1 MGTTPRKPSKPTNR
15 KNARIVSFDDAKRTA
30 VKRRSRKEMSIARGV
45 EREGALSMRSEE
57 EIEAEA
63 RAKEESLKLEK
74 AKKSKVA
81 SFSAKMR
88 ANREERKRARNKAKA
103 EKKFEAAYG
112 DGSGS
117 NGPKGLKG
125 LKGSKGAKAASQ
137 GQQSEGGPRAAIYE
151 GKMGSSHKKSA
162 KMQAKAAGSH
172 IAGKASKFSMPSVKL
187 PKMSKALSRT
197 LATVGIVA
205 LFAVAL
211 YGPAQEYYQQMRET
225 DRLQSEYLAVAAR
238 NNTLQSTIDSL
249 TSDEGIEDKA
259 HTDLG
264 YIKQG
269 EQTASVR
276 GANIIDTTEFSSNV
290 APGSVSAPETW
301 YSPFL
306 DVLFG
311 YSS

>member
-1 MGTTPRKPSKPTNR
+1 
-15 KNARIVSFDDAKRTA
+15 
-30 VKRRSRKEMSIARGV
+30 
-45 EREGALSMRSEE
+45 
-57 EIEAEA
+57 
-63 RAKEESLKLEK
+63 
-74 AKKSKVA
+74 
-81 SFSAKMR
+81 
-88 ANREERKRARNKAKA
+88 
-103 EKKFEAAYG
+103 
-112 DGSGS
+112 
-117 NGPKGLKG
+117 
-125 LKGSKGAKAASQ
+125 
-137 GQQSEGGPRAAIYE
+137 
-151 GKMGSSHKKSA
+151 MGSSHKKSA

-172 IAGKASKFSMPSVKL
+172 IAGKASRFSMPNVKL

-238 NNTLQSTIDSL
+238 NNTLQSTIESL

-264 YIKQG
+264 YIKPG